1 MSHRFWRK
9 QVIQS
14 SLTNDV
20 DVAVA
25 EQKSI
30 LAKDPNNAKAYFAL
44 GTLSHFQG
52 EIEQAMQY
60 FQKSI
65 ELDANDAAP
74 HLSLGR
80 LRAVRGE
87 YEAAWKHARAAEALG
102 APDLVQMLERYPN
115 LK

>member
-1 MSHRFWRK
+1 MPDHFWRDN
-9 QVIQS
+9 VIQPALNS
-14 SLTNDV
+14 DV
-20 DVAVA
+20 DEAVA
-25 EQKSI
+25 EQQTI

-65 ELDANDAAP
+65 ELNPADAAP

-80 LRAVRGE
+80 LYAVRKE
-87 YEAAWKHARAAEALG
+87 YKLAWKHAHAAEALG
-102 APDLVQMLERYPN
+102 ACDLVEMLERYPN

>member
-1 MSHRFWRK
+1 MPGHFWRK
-9 QVIQS
+9 EVIQPALNS
-14 SLTNDV
+14 DV
-20 DVAVA
+20 EEAVA
-25 EQKSI
+25 EQQSI
-30 LAKDPNNAKAYFAL
+30 LAKDPKNAKAYFAL

-65 ELDANDAAP
+65 ELDPADAAP

-80 LRAVRGE
+80 LYAVRRE
-87 YEAAWKHARAAEALG
+87 YKLAWKHARAAEALG
-102 APDLVQMLERYPN
+102 ANDLVEMLERYPN